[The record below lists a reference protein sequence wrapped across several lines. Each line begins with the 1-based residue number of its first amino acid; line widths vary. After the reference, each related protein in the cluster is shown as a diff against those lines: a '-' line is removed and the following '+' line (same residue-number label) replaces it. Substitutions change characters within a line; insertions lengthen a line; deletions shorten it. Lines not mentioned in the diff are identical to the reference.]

1 MATPEYPKR
10 LKKNVD
16 SSLWK
21 NWQRHS
27 LSVEI
32 MSIASLHDNVD
43 FCVEFWA
50 PWKAVDMTLDP
61 NNLDIKLWYVCTLM
75 QNIASEVADE
85 SWR

>member
-43 FCVEFWA
+43 FVLNFGHRG
-50 PWKAVDMTLDP
+50 KQLT
-61 NNLDIKLWYVCTLM
+61 
-75 QNIASEVADE
+75 
-85 SWR
+85 